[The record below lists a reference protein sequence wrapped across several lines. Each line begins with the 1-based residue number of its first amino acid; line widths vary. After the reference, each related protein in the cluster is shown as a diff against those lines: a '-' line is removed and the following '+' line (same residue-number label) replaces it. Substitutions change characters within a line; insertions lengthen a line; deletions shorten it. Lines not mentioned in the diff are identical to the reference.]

1 MTMGTRNLR
10 DVSPPLSYRTPA
22 PQAPEAKGF
31 YLEAVRKNGTI
42 ARRVDASGWDTA
54 RVREEV
60 FSMLLTLDNIDH
72 VHEAREGCISNRDW
86 STRLS
91 STKKEENRPNKDDF
105 GYRAA
110 RAVFALAVV
119 GLLAIFV
126 LGVLDYRGG
135 RRCERSGRCDTGT
148 ATWVDS
154 KCVCVVYAK

>member
-1 MTMGTRNLR
+1 MGTHNLR
-10 DVSPPLSYRTPA
+10 DVSPLLSYRAPA
-22 PQAPEAKGF
+22 PQAPAEAKGF

-54 RVREEV
+54 RIREEV

-72 VHEAREGCISNRDW
+72 VHEAREGCISSRDW

-91 STKKEENRPNKDDF
+91 STKKESRPNKDDF

-110 RAVFALAVV
+110 RAVFALAAVA
-119 GLLAIFV
+119 LLALVV
-126 LGVLDYRGG
+126 LGVLDYRDG
-135 RRCERSGRCDTGT
+135 RRCERSGRCDVGR

>member
-1 MTMGTRNLR
+1 MGTHNLR
-10 DVSPPLSYRTPA
+10 DVSPLLSYRTPA

-42 ARRVDASGWDTA
+42 ARRADASGWDTA

-72 VHEAREGCISNRDW
+72 VHETREGCISNRDW

-91 STKKEENRPNKDDF
+91 STKKEESRPNKDDF

-126 LGVLDYRGG
+126 LGALDYRGG

-148 ATWVDS
+148 ATWVNS